1 MRGTRSHLVLYIPIQ
16 QKLAN
21 SKRTDYSMELICLF
35 SLSVW
40 LPVCLSLCLAHL
52 SVPVSVCMAV
62 CLSMCLARLSVHVF
76 VCLYFCLS
84 VPVSCLSVW
93 CCVLP
98 VCLTLCLPIS
108 WLFHLP
114 TMSVCQSVCLP
125 ASQLPV
131 CRCVH
136 LPVHPSLWVY
146 TITITTGAAKTI
158 SIDSFP
164 FAKNTHTADSNKD
177 QLSYL
182 QYHGHHSHQT
192 IQGACYCP
200 LQMQQQKNS
209 SHIQPEISQ
218 QLHLWLPMQLHE
230 IIRLPLEADKDGD
243 SGLTERG

>member
-1 MRGTRSHLVLYIPIQ
+1 M
-16 QKLAN
+16 
-21 SKRTDYSMELICLF
+21 RTDYSMELICLF

-164 FAKNTHTADSNKD
+164 FAKNTHTHSRLQQGSALLPSISWPSFSSDHPRCML
-177 QLSYL
+177 LSP
-182 QYHGHHSHQT
+182 T
-192 IQGACYCP
+192 NAT
-200 LQMQQQKNS
+200 NS